1 MAGEYVGAGLDIVGD
16 QYDIVGAD
24 PYDVGYAYDVGAG
37 PAERRPQQRPG
48 ATPRMMGNPQAGVR
62 VARDEGD
69 VMRRQIA
76 PLPVTVI
83 PAGTTIQVNFRP
95 QRPIRIER
103 LVLDGTVA
111 AGGSIAGVFLTD
123 ILIGAEPQ
131 LVNSGGIP
139 VTVFQPTAFGTS
151 LRGNT
156 AQPGI
161 EVTLT
166 FRNANVAAGQD
177 ATIGGA
183 VIGTSIT

>member
-1 MAGEYVGAGLDIVGD
+1 MPHEYVGESEYVGELDIVGAGV
-16 QYDIVGAD
+16 DIVGAD
-24 PYDVGYAYDVGAG
+24 PYDIGAG
-37 PAERRPQQRPG
+37 PAQRAAAARR
-48 ATPRMMGNPQAGVR
+48 RMMGATAGTR

-76 PLPVTVI
+76 PLPDTVI
-83 PAGTTIQVNFRP
+83 PAGATVQISFRP

-103 LVLDGTVA
+103 LVIDGTVA
-111 AGGSIAGVFLTD
+111 AGGSVGGVFLTD

-131 LVNSGGIP
+131 LVNSGAIP
-139 VTVFQPTAFGTS
+139 VSVFAPTAFGTS

-166 FRNANVAAGQD
+166 FRNGNAGPGQD